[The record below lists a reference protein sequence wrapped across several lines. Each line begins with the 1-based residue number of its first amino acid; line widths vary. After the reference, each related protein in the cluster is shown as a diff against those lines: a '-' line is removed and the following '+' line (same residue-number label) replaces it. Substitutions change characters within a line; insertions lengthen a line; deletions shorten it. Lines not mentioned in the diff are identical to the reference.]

1 MPCLRFAAGPG
12 IPPCKENGMAW
23 CQTDLAANVYRY
35 QRWIQED
42 MQYGR
47 MDSGVGVSHD
57 GRMADLIQKKGWPVS
72 SVAGSGDTCSR
83 HSVQQQ
89 ADTSMLLVDS
99 CRQR

>member
-1 MPCLRFAAGPG
+1 
-12 IPPCKENGMAW
+12 MAW